1 MTSLRTLWQ
10 RSNQRGEWAFPC
22 KTWKLCLPEG
32 MSWLTN
38 WYSTGMFRLAE
49 NPVVKIM
56 LLVGNTMPKVFRGE
70 TTMLEH
76 FRTSGLLDEYYAK
89 GFGTAQSTLWLSNIV
104 KQITDRRPHLNLLE
118 IGKKTT

>member
-1 MTSLRTLWQ
+1 M
-10 RSNQRGEWAFPC
+10 AD
-22 KTWKLCLPEG
+22 KLVF
-32 MSWLTN
+32 
-38 WYSTGMFRLAE
+38 YGMFRLAE

-89 GFGTAQSTLWLSNIV
+89 GFGTAQSTLWLSNVV

-118 IGKKTT
+118 IGKKPLESKLILMVNR